1 MKEGIAGKVFTT
13 VAKNGT
19 NIGLISAGASTV
31 ALTFTVKRKD
41 LELTT
46 RTLHREFFE
55 A

>member
-13 VAKNGT
+13 VATNGT
-19 NIGLISAGASTV
+19 NVGLISAGASTV

-41 LELTT
+41 LEKTT
-46 RTLHREFFE
+46 RTLHKEFFE